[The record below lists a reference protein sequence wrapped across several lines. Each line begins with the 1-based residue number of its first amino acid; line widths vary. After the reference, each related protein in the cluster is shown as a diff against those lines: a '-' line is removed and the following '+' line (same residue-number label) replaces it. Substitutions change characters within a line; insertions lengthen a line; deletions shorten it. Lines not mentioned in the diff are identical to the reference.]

1 MRSGRGVLSG
11 LLIGFVLLASTITS
25 LGAQEP
31 AASPPAGQDPAA
43 ATPAPLPLVTVPQ
56 PSFDVLRLEHN
67 GIVVAYNVWF
77 DWLPVLKTTPDGG
90 AWVFFSAQAKLPDGV
105 GPRRL
110 YAARFDPDQHVWL
123 PARAL
128 PGGDLQFG
136 PTVAVS
142 STGVVHVVY
151 SDRDTAVDSNIS
163 TLLYTYTTDEG
174 GWADPVAVA
183 PDPNAG
189 HQMMPSLAI
198 AADDSLYVI
207 WRDQRALSQDL
218 RDAMPANAD
227 LFASDLVD
235 GAWTE
240 PVAIGTRLEADINA
254 GWPHLAVD
262 GDRLVAIWSVY
273 KGTTAQEMLTA
284 ARVDWSTRPLAD
296 AAAWAT
302 PAALIEPDDQRDVGG
317 RQIELKAD
325 PTGGVVLLYSRYY
338 PTSLDMFLRKLP
350 AGAAGW
356 DADQLISSG
365 DFGYL
370 STLAMGQD
378 GTAYVVFNAGRDRSV
393 KIGGLSVPPGA
404 EGPFAVHILTPGEAG
419 LQVRAA
425 STVSSDGRLWI
436 AYFFGEQ
443 GSNIATEVRTLR
455 GARTE

>member
-11 LLIGFVLLASTITS
+11 LLIGFVLLASTVTS

-31 AASPPAGQDPAA
+31 PSTPAAGQPPA

-67 GIVVAYNVWF
+67 GIVVPYNVWF

-110 YAARFDPDQHVWL
+110 YGARFDPVQQVWM

-151 SDRDTAVDSNIS
+151 SDRDTAVNSNIS
-163 TLLYTYTTDEG
+163 TLLYTYTTEDG
-174 GWADPVAVA
+174 SWADPVAVA

-198 AADDSLYVI
+198 APDDSLHLI
-207 WRDQRALSQDL
+207 WRDQRAISQEL

-227 LFASDLVD
+227 LFASDLID

-240 PVAIGTRLEADINA
+240 PVPIGTRLEDDINA

-262 GDRLVAIWSVY
+262 GDRLVAVWSVY
-273 KGTTAQEMLTA
+273 KGTTSQEMLTA
-284 ARVDWSTRPLAD
+284 TRVDWSARPLAD
-296 AAAWAT
+296 PAGWAT
-302 PAALIEPDDQRDVGG
+302 PASLIEPDDRDVGG

-325 PTGGVVLLYSRYY
+325 PTGGVMLLYSRYY
-338 PTSLDMFLRKLP
+338 PTSLDMYLRKLP
-350 AGAAGW
+350 AGSNEWGE
-356 DADQLISSG
+356 DLPVSSG

-370 STLAMGQD
+370 STLAMGED
-378 GTAYVVFNAGRDRSV
+378 GTAYIVFNAGRDRSV
-393 KIGGLSVPPGA
+393 KIGGLQVKPGA
-404 EGPFAVHILTPGEAG
+404 TGPFPVHILTPGEAG